1 MAKVLI
7 SDQYLEDIADAIRE
21 KKAVNI
27 TYTPSQMADAI
38 LSIETDSGIQIN
50 LQNKT
55 VTPTEN
61 QQIISYDDSYTGL
74 GNVTV
79 EPISSTYVGS
89 GISRQNSQTITPTTS
104 NQIIPANTYLTG
116 AQTISGDSNLIAT
129 NIKHGT
135 NIFGVT
141 GTFQTRIESVTTTPS
156 SRELTITFTGLK
168 AQPLAFTCTQ
178 EGQTTFNKSYRWIV
192 SVTYDG
198 TTIRNETHG
207 VSGSSMISYS
217 FSNCTWTYSNG
228 TLTITSPSSGANG
241 YFKDGMT
248 HRLIYVYEE

>member
-1 MAKVLI
+1 MAKVLV

-21 KKAVNI
+21 KKAVST

-61 QQIISYDDSYTGL
+61 QQTISYDNGYTGL

-89 GISRQNSQTITPTTS
+89 GINRQNSQTITPTTS
-104 NQIIPANTYLTG
+104 NQTIPANTYLTG
-116 AQTISGDSNLIAT
+116 AQTISGDSDLIAT
-129 NIKHGT
+129 NIKHGA

-141 GTFQTRIESVTTTPS
+141 GTFGVKIETIVTAPS
-156 SRELTITFTGLK
+156 QRGQTITFTGLK
-168 AQPLAFTCTQ
+168 SQPLAFSCMLEDQGTLNSSRTVYNVIYD
-178 EGQTTFNKSYRWIV
+178 GNKVYNLTSYR
-192 SVTYDG
+192 S
-198 TTIRNETHG
+198 
-207 VSGSSMISYS
+207 SSSMLIYKYE
-217 FSNCTWTYSNG
+217 NCTFTYSNG

-241 YFKDGMT
+241 VFQAFDY
-248 HRLIYVYEE
+248 RLLYVYEE